1 MSLELT
7 IKNMPKIES
16 NIIIGY
22 SNLANFISKI
32 KFFDELSTNKL
43 ETSIKILKKLEK
55 ASRVKLSKNIFSTL
69 FELFKIMAMVNKI
82 INELRLKIKLKLFLI
97 NTPIIKIEN
106 IDKVKKISGNN
117 IFKLFIISLNYLILN
132 LPRNYLLNCLPKR
145 LEFPLK
151 DLDKNQIK

>member
-1 MSLELT
+1 M
-7 IKNMPKIES
+7 KNMPKIES

-82 INELRLKIKLKLFLI
+82 INELRLKIKLKLFFI

-106 IDKVKKISGNN
+106 IDKVKKISGSN
-117 IFKLFIISLNYLILN
+117 IFKLFIILV
-132 LPRNYLLNCLPKR
+132 
-145 LEFPLK
+145 
-151 DLDKNQIK
+151 